1 MTSCRVNGVPVTGTS
16 VIGTPNADYITCG
29 SVGSGDLIRGEG
41 GADYIV
47 VTGTVA
53 GAVRGN
59 TGGDFIRVDGTVAPG
74 GAVDGGDGN
83 DFVRVA
89 TNGGTVDGGTGIDY
103 CRVVSR
109 RPAPSTASPEPRP
122 HADGRQTAVRVC
134 TYSTRRLRAS
144 GSMAG
149 MTP

>member
-1 MTSCRVNGVPVTGTS
+1 MIRHTMRALCAATLVIAPVALTATPAHAVTSCRVNGVPVTGTS

-83 DFVRVA
+83 DFLRVA

-103 CRVVSR
+103 CRVVSG
-109 RPAPSTASPEPRP
+109 APPVNCES
-122 HADGRQTAVRVC
+122 
-134 TYSTRRLRAS
+134 
-144 GSMAG
+144 
-149 MTP
+149 